1 MIKTKQKSDKTI
13 SLTEKII
20 SRVFGDK
27 IDEKLQK
34 RLREDINY
42 DGSFGCEGI
51 FFNYNIKSKEGI
63 KFNKDEIDRNSF
75 SGFFKNRKN
84 QSLFYQ
90 YWIMDKTKPLF
101 FFIHGNAES
110 STTHPLFLYN
120 LLSQKYNLF
129 VFDQVGYGDSDGV
142 RGSLDDFDDYIS
154 NIEEYII
161 FTLNSNNLNKND
173 IYLCGFST
181 GALEVLYYYL
191 IKNKRDIKSVHDRI
205 KKIFLFST
213 FFRAHRRL
221 VNIPTAIFLILFNR
235 FFGKSRLIRQS
246 EQKTILDNDEEY
258 YIQTYKNL
266 TDNADFLRRRRRDT
280 RIYKVNSNRWIS
292 RIILAQL
299 KLFGHIL
306 FNRNKFIEKT
316 ANIKVYFYISE
327 NDLVVDN
334 RQTLKIAKL
343 LNLKSNV
350 FILEKAYHDFLDYE
364 DERGALFYSDFNKKL
379 SD

>member
-13 SLTEKII
+13 SLREKII

-34 RLREDINY
+34 WLRENINY
-42 DGSFGCEGI
+42 EGSFRFGKKEVR
-51 FFNYNIKSKEGI
+51 YNIRSKYGI
-63 KFNKDEIDRNSF
+63 NFNDAAIDAKKTA
-75 SGFFKNRKN
+75 GFFKNRIN

-90 YWIMDKTKPLF
+90 YWIIDENRPLI

-120 LLSQKYNLF
+120 LLSLKYNLF

-142 RGSLDDFDDYIS
+142 RGIFDSFGNYIDNIDDFIK
-154 NIEEYII
+154 
-161 FTLNSNNLNKND
+161 FTLNNNNLNKND
-173 IYLCGFST
+173 IYLAGFST
-181 GALEVLYYYL
+181 GALEVLFYY
-191 IKNKRDIKSVHDRI
+191 IFKNKNRDKEVYKNT
-205 KKIFLFST
+205 KKIFLLSP
-213 FFRAHRRL
+213 FFRSHRRL
-221 VNIPTAIFLILFNR
+221 VNIPTEIFLILFNR
-235 FFGKSRLIRQS
+235 LFGKNRLIRQS
-246 EQKTILDNDEEY
+246 EQKKILENNEDF

-266 TDNADFLRRRRRDT
+266 TDNAEFLKRRRRDT

-292 RIILAQL
+292 RIILAQN
-299 KLFGHIL
+299 KLYSYIIL
-306 FNRNKFIEKT
+306 NRREIIKNIKD
-316 ANIKVYFYISE
+316 IKVYFYISE

-343 LNLKSNV
+343 LNLQSNV
-350 FILEKAYHDFLDYE
+350 ILSKNAYHDFLDYE
-364 DERGALFYSDFNKKL
+364 DARGEAFYSDLNKKL